1 MVDFIKNRGIISRLT
16 GGKMDL
22 SKVFSEI
29 GAEKTFNE
37 TVEIKDFDRVKFA
50 SVSGKIKNRA
60 GVVYY
65 NCNVNFILE
74 TFCDRCLAEVK
85 RNIEEE
91 FSHILT
97 LKENPETDDFIT
109 VCEKAF
115 DLSDLVR
122 EDIIISLS
130 SKILCKDD
138 CRGLCSICGKNLNDG
153 PCDCERP
160 KDTRWSA
167 LDNIDFDN

>member
-1 MVDFIKNRGIISRLT
+1 
-16 GGKMDL
+16 MDL
-22 SKVFSEI
+22 TKVFSEI
-29 GAEKTFNE
+29 GFEKEFDE
-37 TVEIKDFDRVKFA
+37 TIEIRDFDRVKEA

-65 NCNVNFILE
+65 KCETRFILE
-74 TFCDRCLAEVK
+74 TFCDRCLTEVRK
-85 RNIEEE
+85 PMEKS

-97 LKENPETDDFIT
+97 LEEDPETDDFIT
-109 VCEKAF
+109 VSEKAF
-115 DLSDLVR
+115 DLSELVR
-122 EDIIISLS
+122 EDIIIGVS

-138 CRGLCSICGKNLNDG
+138 CKGLCQSCGKNLNEG

-160 KDTRWSA
+160 RDIRWSA